1 MVQAAARATEVVMM
15 VAERRAAAME
25 VAVTATVEEVRV
37 AVAGAMVKAVALWA
51 MAVEATVMAVEAM
64 EMVAVVMGGALSV
77 TVEGGTAS
85 VALRVA
91 GKQARAATVVVTW
104 VVALMVARVV
114 RAMVAVG
121 TVAEA
126 KVVAHWAVVA
136 TAAAASVVAHAVG
149 ALLGVA

>member
-1 MVQAAARATEVVMM
+1 MTK
-15 VAERRAAAME
+15 
-25 VAVTATVEEVRV
+25 EE
-37 AVAGAMVKAVALWA
+37 AQT
-51 MAVEATVMAVEAM
+51 AVEV
-64 EMVAVVMGGALSV
+64 
-77 TVEGGTAS
+77 
-85 VALRVA
+85 
-91 GKQARAATVVVTW
+91 W

-114 RAMVAVG
+114 GAMVAVA

>member
-1 MVQAAARATEVVMM
+1 MVEAVTPVKEAGGTVKAVVATAMAGEARA
-15 VAERRAAAME
+15 
-25 VAVTATVEEVRV
+25 
-37 AVAGAMVKAVALWA
+37 AVAGAMG
-51 MAVEATVMAVEAM
+51 M
-64 EMVAVVMGGALSV
+64 
-77 TVEGGTAS
+77 VEGGTAS

-114 RAMVAVG
+114 GAMVAVA